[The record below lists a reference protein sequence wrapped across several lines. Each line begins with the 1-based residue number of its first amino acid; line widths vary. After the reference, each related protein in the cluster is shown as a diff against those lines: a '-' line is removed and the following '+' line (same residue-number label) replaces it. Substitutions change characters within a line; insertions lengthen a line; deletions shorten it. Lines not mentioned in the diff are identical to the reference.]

1 MAANGG
7 SSHIA
12 GSLGYMEETM
22 EVKYEVP
29 DSMLDNLRWS
39 IPAIKS
45 WISDEFNLPP
55 EVSASMHRLYAE
67 LLDAYVLASSY
78 AQDLAE
84 DEGSE

>member
-1 MAANGG
+1 
-7 SSHIA
+7 
-12 GSLGYMEETM
+12 M

-39 IPAIKS
+39 IPAMKA

-55 EVSASMHRLYAE
+55 EVLASMHRLYAD
-67 LLDAYVLASSY
+67 LLDAYVTASSY

-84 DEGSE
+84 DEGFE